1 MNIALLLSNIPD
13 GLKKPLITEYNSI
26 VQHFMEKRWTAAELS
41 GGKFCEIV
49 YTILDGHA
57 KGTYLAVPIKPSNFV
72 DACKR
77 LENNSNVPRSFQILI
92 PRMLPAL
99 YEIRNNRSVG
109 HVGGDVDPNPMD
121 ANAVLAMCSW
131 IIGELI
137 RVFHNTG
144 IVEAQK
150 IVDFITNRKIPLVW
164 ETDKIKRVLNPK
176 IPLNSQILLLV
187 ASNSSTTK
195 VTELLKWLDYKDKAY
210 FLRTLKKLHKDKN
223 VNISEDSEEVEILPP
238 GTMKVEKLIVS
249 LEIKK

>member
-1 MNIALLLSNIPD
+1 MNLSTLLSNIPD

-26 VQHFMEKRWTAAELS
+26 VQHYMEKRWTGAELS

-57 KGTYLAVPIKPSNFV
+57 KGSYLPAPTKPSNFV
-72 DACKR
+72 DACRK
-77 LENNSNVPRSFQILI
+77 LENNSHVPRSFQILI

-131 IIGELI
+131 IVGELI
-137 RVFHNTG
+137 RVVHNTG
-144 IVEAQK
+144 VDEAQK

-164 ETDKIKRVLNPK
+164 ETDKVKRVLNPK
-176 IPLNSQILLLV
+176 IKLNNQILLLV
-187 ASNSSTTK
+187 ASNTSKTK
-195 VTELLKWLDYKDKAY
+195 TDELLKWLDYTDKAY
-210 FLRTLKKLHKDKN
+210 FQKTLKKLKKDRAI
-223 VNISEDSEEVEILPP
+223 NISDNGTEIEILPP
-238 GTMKVEKLIVS
+238 GTLQVEELISS
-249 LEIKK
+249 LRDVK